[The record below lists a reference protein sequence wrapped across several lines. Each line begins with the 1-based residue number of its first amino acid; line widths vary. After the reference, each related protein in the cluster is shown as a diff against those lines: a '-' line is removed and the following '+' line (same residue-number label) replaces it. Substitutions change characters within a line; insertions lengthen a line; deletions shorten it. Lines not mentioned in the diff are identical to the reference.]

1 VAVRKIAILTSTRPL
16 RERTREIGRTVETLS
31 PRKCTALAEE
41 YDLIIV
47 GSRASDDFYERIKS
61 ALPRKVLEK
70 FRLYSRSFFNRFKRM
85 GGVPAEYDNR
95 DEGWKEILQA
105 NGISFVTETRL
116 LGSSYAYEE
125 RSFHWTDLAD
135 FIRDERVTVIT

>member
-1 VAVRKIAILTSTRPL
+1 MEKIAILTSTRPL
-16 RERTREIGRTVETLS
+16 RERTQEIGRTVETLS
-31 PRKCTALAEE
+31 PRKCSALADE

-70 FRLYSRSFFNRFKRM
+70 FRLYSRSFFDRFKRT
-85 GGVPAEYDNR
+85 GGVPVEYDNR

-105 NGISFVTETRL
+105 NGVSFVAEARL
-116 LGSSYAYEE
+116 LTGNYMQEE
-125 RSFHWTDLAD
+125 RIFHWTDLAE
-135 FIRDERVTVIT
+135 FIRDDRVTVLT